1 MAKRKTVQCA
11 GRVGSFRKMPRDMA
25 RRIMLEDYDR
35 APAKGEALIEA
46 MNLRLK
52 GATMQEFLAER
63 GA

>member
-11 GRVGSFRKMPRDMA
+11 RLFGGFRKMPRDMA

-35 APAKGEALIEA
+35 APIKCDALLEA